1 MSPIHLCRRPA
12 LRFAFLL
19 SLSPSSGS
27 YHDLHGV
34 DKPCSVSDPIGSTEL
49 WYETHKQVTIKRAG
63 LCDPA
68 PLEMINASWPRK
80 KSGPEFGAMIVVKE
94 RNQTP
99 VRRREETIG
108 C

>member
-34 DKPCSVSDPIGSTEL
+34 DKPCMASVIDPIGSTEL
-49 WYETHKQVTIKRAG
+49 C
-63 LCDPA
+63 L
-68 PLEMINASWPRK
+68 L
-80 KSGPEFGAMIVVKE
+80 
-94 RNQTP
+94 
-99 VRRREETIG
+99 
-108 C
+108 